1 MQASVKLT
9 FQLSGAAEPRPGD
22 AATGGTYLNVLLCFI
37 LTHGS
42 SSILSLRHTLI
53 IKIDDDSLR

>member
-1 MQASVKLT
+1 MNGLVQQRDKIADRFALT
-9 FQLSGAAEPRPGD
+9 IYPYS
-22 AATGGTYLNVLLCFI
+22 LCFI

-53 IKIDDDSLR
+53 TKIDVDSLR